1 MESAA
6 GAKEV
11 FDGGMENQTAYVG
24 EGGGA
29 NETESVGDS
38 DGATV
43 EIYGAPRGAI
53 GMFNEAVL
61 QEASIW

>member
-1 MESAA
+1 M
-6 GAKEV
+6 
-11 FDGGMENQTAYVG
+11 FDGTENKTAYVG

-43 EIYGAPRGAI
+43 EIYGATRGAI
-53 GMFNEAVL
+53 EMFNEAVL
-61 QEASIW
+61 QEASI